1 MDLWCCW
8 RIYAFLNEFMM
19 IYDACW
25 LFFMVFGWCMMKQY
39 WETYSLQTGQSL
51 LNLKG
56 KSLIQMGKFPL
67 QIVKIPQGISFD
79 GCTNHIL
86 LWYSWYS
93 HPPTIFIY
101 NYIYIPIRCPRSL
114 NESWGNGPISRRHRT
129 RVVYHGWCPISTWDS
144 ITAYHVPKLRVFVRV
159 FNRIHLHFNI
169 PVSTC
174 RCRIKNLL
182 MSKWTGGFM
191 QSFVG
196 MPYYPLFMWCFGIC
210 W

>member
-8 RIYAFLNEFMM
+8 RIYAFLNEIMM

-101 NYIYIPIRCPRSL
+101 NYIYIYSHQMPQEFERKLGKWSNLKTPPDTGGVS
-114 NESWGNGPISRRHRT
+114 
-129 RVVYHGWCPISTWDS
+129 RVVSNFNLGFNHGLSCAQAPGFCPC
-144 ITAYHVPKLRVFVRV
+144 V
-159 FNRIHLHFNI
+159 
-169 PVSTC
+169 
-174 RCRIKNLL
+174 
-182 MSKWTGGFM
+182 
-191 QSFVG
+191 
-196 MPYYPLFMWCFGIC
+196 
-210 W
+210 

>member
-1 MDLWCCW
+1 
-8 RIYAFLNEFMM
+8 
-19 IYDACW
+19 
-25 LFFMVFGWCMMKQY
+25 MMKHY

-67 QIVKIPQGISFD
+67 QMVKIPKGISFD
-79 GCTNHIL
+79 GCTIISSYDIPDIPAL
-86 LWYSWYS
+86 
-93 HPPTIFIY
+93 
-101 NYIYIPIRCPRSL
+101 YIYIPIRFSLLFMIFHSCVNLQYDLSRLKASETVVPRPRSL

-129 RVVYHGWCPISTWDS
+129 RVVYHGWSPISTWDS

-174 RCRIKNLL
+174 RCRIKDCL

-196 MPYYPLFMWCFGIC
+196 MP
-210 W
+210 